1 MIQEGPWSIM
11 NNLMVLKQLQDG
23 VGISEMDFSRCPFW
37 VLIHRLPIEKMSRAN
52 AEIIGNRF

>member
-1 MIQEGPWSIM
+1 M

-23 VGISEMDFSRCPFW
+23 VGVSEMDFLRCPFW
-37 VLIHRLPIEKMSRAN
+37 VLIHGLPIEKMSRAN